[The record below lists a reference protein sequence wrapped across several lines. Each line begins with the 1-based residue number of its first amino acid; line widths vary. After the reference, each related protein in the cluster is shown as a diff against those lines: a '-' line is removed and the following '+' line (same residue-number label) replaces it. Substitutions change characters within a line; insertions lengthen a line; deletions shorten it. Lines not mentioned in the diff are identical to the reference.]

1 MKVTTAKD
9 LVVKFLKENKI
20 EPEKTE
26 FGLRFFLENWSF
38 LLWNDP
44 DDPAF
49 FRLTLPGIFDVTDDN
64 FAEAIIC
71 CNMVNM
77 DYKVVK
83 AAIYTFDGDNEGE
96 EEMNVW
102 MSFEQVL
109 DSTPEVGDL
118 VPRAVN
124 SLVDAAHDFVQKMT
138 EED

>member
-1 MKVTTAKD
+1 MAAKE

-20 EPEKTE
+20 EPDKTE

-38 LLWNDP
+38 LLWDDPNDP
-44 DDPAF
+44 SF

-64 FAEAIIC
+64 FAEAIIA
-71 CNMVNM
+71 CNQINL

-83 AAIYTFDGDNEGE
+83 ALIYSFDGENGNE

-102 MSFEQVL
+102 ICFEQIL
-109 DSTPEVGDL
+109 DSTPEVVDL

-124 SLVDAAHDFVQKMT
+124 SMINAAHDFVQKMSDV
-138 EED
+138 E

>member
-1 MKVTTAKD
+1 MTAKE

-38 LLWNDP
+38 LLWDDPNDP
-44 DDPAF
+44 SF

-64 FAEAIIC
+64 FAEAIIA
-71 CNMVNM
+71 CNQINL

-83 AAIYTFDGDNEGE
+83 ALIYSFDGENGNE

-102 MSFEQVL
+102 ICFEQIL
-109 DSTPEVGDL
+109 DSTPEVVDL

-124 SLVDAAHDFVQKMT
+124 SMINAAHDFVQKMS
-138 EED
+138 EVE

>member
-1 MKVTTAKD
+1 MTAKE

-20 EPEKTE
+20 EPDKTE

-38 LLWNDP
+38 LLWDDPNDP
-44 DDPAF
+44 SF

-64 FAEAIIC
+64 FAEAIIA
-71 CNMVNM
+71 CNQINL

-83 AAIYTFDGDNEGE
+83 ALIYSFDGENGNE

-102 MSFEQVL
+102 ICFEQVL
-109 DSTPEVGDL
+109 DSTPEVSDL

-124 SLVDAAHDFVQKMT
+124 SMINAAHDFVQKMSDV
-138 EED
+138 E

>member
-1 MKVTTAKD
+1 MTAKE

-38 LLWNDP
+38 LLWDDPNDP
-44 DDPAF
+44 SF

-64 FAEAIIC
+64 FAEAIIA
-71 CNMVNM
+71 CNQINL

-83 AAIYTFDGDNEGE
+83 ALIYSFDGENGNE

-102 MSFEQVL
+102 ICFEQIL
-109 DSTPEVGDL
+109 DSTPEVVDL

-124 SLVDAAHDFVQKMT
+124 SMINAAHDFVQKMSDV
-138 EED
+138 E

>member
-1 MKVTTAKD
+1 MTAKE

-38 LLWNDP
+38 LLWDDPNDP
-44 DDPAF
+44 SF

-64 FAEAIIC
+64 FAEAIIA
-71 CNMVNM
+71 CNQINL

-83 AAIYTFDGDNEGE
+83 ALIYSFDGENGNE

-102 MSFEQVL
+102 ICFEQVL
-109 DSTPEVGDL
+109 DSTPEVSDL

-124 SLVDAAHDFVQKMT
+124 SMINAAHDFVQKMSDV
-138 EED
+138 E

>member
-1 MKVTTAKD
+1 MTAKE

-20 EPEKTE
+20 EPDKTE

-38 LLWNDP
+38 LLWDDPNDP
-44 DDPAF
+44 SF

-64 FAEAIIC
+64 FAEAIIA
-71 CNMVNM
+71 CNQINL

-83 AAIYTFDGDNEGE
+83 ALIYSFDGENGNE

-102 MSFEQVL
+102 ICFEQVL
-109 DSTPEVGDL
+109 DSTPEVSDL

-124 SLVDAAHDFVQKMT
+124 SMINAAHDFVQKMS
-138 EED
+138 EVE